1 MAHLALTRAFSLI
14 VSNSQSKSMARQ
26 SQSGQELT
34 EECLMEALQLILVK
48 LLCILRRCHYQDCSE
63 WVIAN
68 FVNGWYKLWS
78 CRTVHKQASKF
89 ISSMTS
95 SNLVWTIMT
104 QHSSTVV
111 SKLNR
116 DNTYKTCWKIFLC
129 AVYLFTGCYFC
140 WLLCVVVEIALACKI
155 QIQIYAIF
163 DLWYKYGWSEA
174 TRRSSQHEYIP
185 SVVTRE
191 SVMIKIIFN
200 YNVIFVVMYY
210 TIFTCVYCSLRKE
223 HLPPTFGPMYCI
235 GSKFTWM
242 SAHTIASFVWS
253 LRSTPSSAMHI
264 WGCYK
269 ASSHTLT

>member
-1 MAHLALTRAFSLI
+1 MESLQGER
-14 VSNSQSKSMARQ
+14 SDFYTLFCKKAENGPPSTDQGFQLNSQQQPIKINGKAVTIRAGIDWRVLDGSPLTDS
-26 SQSGQELT
+26 SQDT
-34 EECLMEALQLILVK
+34 MHT
-48 LLCILRRCHYQDCSE
+48 RCHYQDCSE

-68 FVNGWYKLWS
+68 FVNGCYKLWS
-78 CRTVHKQASKF
+78 CRTVHKQTSKF

-116 DNTYKTCWKIFLC
+116 DNTYKTCRDTFLC

-163 DLWYKYGWSEA
+163 DLWYKYGQSEA
-174 TRRSSQHEYIP
+174 TRWSFQHEYIP

-191 SVMIKIIFN
+191 SVMIKLITMSCLLLCIILFLRV
-200 YNVIFVVMYY
+200 YTVV
-210 TIFTCVYCSLRKE
+210 SGK
-223 HLPPTFGPMYCI
+223 
-235 GSKFTWM
+235 
-242 SAHTIASFVWS
+242 
-253 LRSTPSSAMHI
+253 STRPLLLAQ
-264 WGCYK
+264 CT
-269 ASSHTLT
+269 A